1 MVNMKRSLKDVKV
14 IINRHRGELRH
25 DYGIKSISVFGSY
38 ARGEQKRGSDLDLL
52 AEFDGPV
59 SLLDLIGAEQ
69 YLSSILKVK
78 VDLIP
83 KEDVRRELKPGIM
96 KEAVTV

>member
-1 MVNMKRSLKDVKV
+1 MKQTLDDVKV
-14 IINRHRGELRH
+14 IISEHRAELLRIH
-25 DYGIKSISVFGSY
+25 RIKTISAFGSY
-38 ARGEQKRGSDLDLL
+38 VRGDQKRNSDLDLL
-52 AEFDGPV
+52 AEFEGSI

-69 YLSSILKVK
+69 YLTKILKVK

-83 KEDVRRELKPGIM
+83 KEDVRPELKAGIL

>member
-1 MVNMKRSLKDVKV
+1 MKRTLEEVKQ
-14 IINRHRGELRH
+14 IIEQHRDELRRVH
-25 DYGIKSISVFGSY
+25 KIKTILVFGSY
-38 ARGEQKRGSDLDLL
+38 VRGDQKRGSDLDLL
-52 AEFDGPV
+52 SEFEGSV

-69 YLSSILKVK
+69 YLSKILKVK

-83 KEDVRRELKPGIM
+83 KEDVRPELKAEIL

>member
-1 MVNMKRSLKDVKV
+1 MKRTLEEVKQ
-14 IINRHRGELRH
+14 IIEQHRDELRRVH
-25 DYGIKSISVFGSY
+25 RIKAILVFGSY
-38 ARGEQKRGSDLDLL
+38 VRGDQKRGSDLDLL
-52 AEFDGPV
+52 SEFEGSV

-69 YLSSILKVK
+69 YLSKILKVK

-83 KEDVRRELKPGIM
+83 KEDVRPELKAGIL

>member
-1 MVNMKRSLKDVKV
+1 MKRTLEDVKT
-14 IINRHRGELRH
+14 IISKHRDELRRVH
-25 DYGIKSISVFGSY
+25 KIKAISAFGSY
-38 ARGEQKRGSDLDLL
+38 VRGEQKRGSDLDLL
-52 AEFDGPV
+52 AEFEDSI

-69 YLSSILKVK
+69 YLSKILKVK

-83 KEDVRRELKPGIM
+83 KEDVRPELKAVIL

>member
-1 MVNMKRSLKDVKV
+1 MKRTLEEVKQT
-14 IINRHRGELRH
+14 IEQHRGELRRVH
-25 DYGIKSISVFGSY
+25 RIKTIAVFGSY
-38 ARGEQKRGSDLDLL
+38 VRGEQKRGSDLDLL
-52 AEFDGPV
+52 SEFEGSV

-69 YLSSILKVK
+69 YLSKILKVK

-83 KEDVRRELKPGIM
+83 KEDVRPELKAEIL